1 IEQYFQVQ
9 DYAIWDVIE
18 SVNSFVLVTQTTSAE
33 DGAITTTISS
43 LVTAEEKI
51 IKENNVKA
59 KSMILM
65 ALLNEHLMTFSQYK
79 DANKVWWLQK
89 IISQL
94 AVLGEFISQN
104 KYDLDTMSI
113 DDLYNNFKTTEQQ
126 VKRTAS
132 SSSSSQNLALMS
144 SPSTNSTNYVY
155 TAYGVSTTSTQ
166 SSIVSTKSL
175 DKLIRSQTTNNSK
188 KGLGYESYHAAPPP
202 PTGLFSP
209 PKNDMSY
216 SVLEE
221 FKQPH
226 FESYGPKIES
236 PIMVEKKTGVPTIPK
251 VKVIRPKQQ
260 EKLVRKTVRP
270 RPVNT
275 ARPINTAR
283 LRPVNT
289 SRPNST
295 VVNAIRGHPQKEDQG
310 YVDSGCSRHMTGNM
324 YYLLEDMLP
333 LAEEQKEEELP
344 VKELLKLMCDKK
356 NNVLFTDTRCFI
368 LSPDFKLTDE
378 SQVLLKVPGRNN
390 MYSVDMKNIIPK
402 ESLTCLVAKAT
413 LDESILC
420 LMHKKYGLVVTDN
433 YSRYTW
439 VFFLASKDETSGILS
454 MFITDVTPPN

>member
-1 IEQYFQVQ
+1 MLTRFGGNEATKKTQKTLLKQMYENFS
-9 DYAIWDVIE
+9 ATRTE
-18 SVNSFVLVTQTTSAE
+18 SLDSIFNR
-33 DGAITTTISS
+33 
-43 LVTAEEKI
+43 
-51 IKENNVKA
+51 
-59 KSMILM
+59 
-65 ALLNEHLMTFSQYK
+65 
-79 DANKVWWLQK
+79 LQK

-226 FESYGPKIES
+226 FESYGPKSPRMLVKIFPMSLRNILMLLWLRIEFKS

-413 LDESILC
+413 LDESIL
-420 LMHKKYGLVVTDN
+420 
-433 YSRYTW
+433 
-439 VFFLASKDETSGILS
+439 
-454 MFITDVTPPN
+454 